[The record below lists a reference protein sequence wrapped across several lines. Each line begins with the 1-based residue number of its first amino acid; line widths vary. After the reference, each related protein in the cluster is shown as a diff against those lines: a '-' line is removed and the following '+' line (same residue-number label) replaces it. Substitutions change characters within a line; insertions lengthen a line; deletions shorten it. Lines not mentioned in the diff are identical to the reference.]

1 MCIFYPL
8 DNFPAYTLSFCEKN
22 LSLLKMTKKVK
33 GYSQNQK
40 DEYYNIL
47 DIYLGNGL
55 KKDVEVSQQI
65 LEMRNAEGV

>member
-1 MCIFYPL
+1 
-8 DNFPAYTLSFCEKN
+8 
-22 LSLLKMTKKVK
+22 MTKKVK